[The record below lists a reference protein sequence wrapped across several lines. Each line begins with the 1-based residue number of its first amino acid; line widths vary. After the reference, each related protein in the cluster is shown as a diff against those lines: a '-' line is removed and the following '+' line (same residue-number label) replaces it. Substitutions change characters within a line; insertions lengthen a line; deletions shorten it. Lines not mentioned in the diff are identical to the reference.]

1 MTSRQSRA
9 APARDCLESRLA
21 RVIASGLGTTRTA
34 VVGLAGSGA
43 VHEPTTRL
51 VTPFHLDVL
60 HGNLLA
66 ASPDA
71 HGATEHAMRAAAR
84 TIGPSELADLLPHG
98 WREALMAAWWA
109 AVVDERALLRPLG
122 ERLLAS
128 EMPFASQSA
137 TVALARFGADGDT
150 DAVDYL
156 ADYLDLYLERPD
168 LAFDQGWALG
178 ALIVTD
184 RARTNSRATPYTA
197 PGGPWDRWLAG
208 QAREG
213 TAPVSG
219 GSAPEDGPAKWST
232 RVSALVEIA
241 RSLDPRA

>member
-1 MTSRQSRA
+1 M
-9 APARDCLESRLA
+9 
-21 RVIASGLGTTRTA
+21 
-34 VVGLAGSGA
+34 
-43 VHEPTTRL
+43 HEPTTRL

-71 HGATEHAMRAAAR
+71 RGATEHAIRAAAR
-84 TIGPSELADLLPHG
+84 TIGPGELADLLPRG
-98 WREALMAAWWA
+98 WREALMAGWWA

-168 LAFDQGWALG
+168 LDDRPGLG
-178 ALIVTD
+178 ARRPD
-184 RARTNSRATPYTA
+184 RHRPRPHQPAGPRRTPRRAAR
-197 PGGPWDRWLAG
+197 
-208 QAREG
+208 G
-213 TAPVSG
+213 TG
-219 GSAPEDGPAKWST
+219 GSRDGPGRAPHRCRAGAPPEEGPAAWST

-241 RSLDPRA
+241 RALDPVRAA